1 MIGCTTNANCPPPND
16 IQIPT
21 MTLILTPLSSL
32 PELGFLPR
40 ISPTFQ
46 CLLFSHTTRFFKI
59 FFYDVDHF

>member
-1 MIGCTTNANCPPPND
+1 MGCTTNANCPPPTD

-32 PELGFLPR
+32 PGLGFPPP

-46 CLLFSHTTRFFKI
+46 CLLFSHTTRFFSKI
-59 FFYDVDHF
+59 FF